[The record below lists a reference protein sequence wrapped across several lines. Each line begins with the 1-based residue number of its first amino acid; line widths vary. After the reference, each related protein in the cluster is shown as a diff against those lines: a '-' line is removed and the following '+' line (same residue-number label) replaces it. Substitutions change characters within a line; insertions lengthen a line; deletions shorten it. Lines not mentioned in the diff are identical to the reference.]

1 VIAVGID
8 LTGSETK
15 PSGWACLRGREA
27 ELRRV
32 RTDAELVEATLAA
45 EPTVV
50 SLDSPLGL
58 PRMAGSII
66 RDAEREMMALR
77 IGVYPCLLPSMVRL
91 TERGIALKRVFEAAG
106 LAVIEGFPG
115 SAQDWLGI
123 PRKKTDVGALRQ
135 GLEDYGLVVRAERIS
150 HDELDALTA
159 ALVGQFWLRGEFH
172 AFGNE
177 EEGVI
182 VTPCRWRGDGAVAA
196 VFADGGELFGVSMG
210 AADGGERAGVGGAG
224 DEDEQGAVCGSGWVS
239 GGGWVRAGRRRI
251 GRRREG
257 GWRGWSVR

>member
-1 VIAVGID
+1 MIAVGID
-8 LTGSETK
+8 LTGSEKK
-15 PSGWACLRGREA
+15 PSGWACLRGNAA
-27 ELRRV
+27 ELRLLK
-32 RTDAELVEATLAA
+32 TDAELVAATLEAGPA
-45 EPTVV
+45 VV

-58 PRMAGSII
+58 PREAGSII

-77 IGVYPCLLPSMVRL
+77 IGVYPCLLPSMVKL
-91 TERGIALKRVFEAAG
+91 TQRGMALKREFEAAG

-123 PRKKTDVGALRQ
+123 PRKKTDLAALRA
-135 GLEDYGLVVRAERIS
+135 GLVAYGLAVPERAIK

-182 VTPCRWRGDGAVAA
+182 VTPCRWRGTVRLAPYSRVAENYLA
-196 VFADGGELFGVSMG
+196 FRWGLRVGEAGPLLALPAAKTNKAFFAGLDEL
-210 AADGGERAGVGGAG
+210 AAGAG
-224 DEDEQGAVCGSGWVS
+224 FERDILV
-239 GGGWVRAGRRRI
+239 
-251 GRRREG
+251 
-257 GWRGWSVR
+257 

>member
-182 VTPCRWRGDGAVAA
+182 VTPCRWRGTVQLRPYSRMAENYLAFRWGLRTGESGPVLAAPGTKTNKALFAALDGLAA
-196 VFADGGELFGVSMG
+196 G
-210 AADGGERAGVGGAG
+210 AGFERDAGV
-224 DEDEQGAVCGSGWVS
+224 
-239 GGGWVRAGRRRI
+239 
-251 GRRREG
+251 
-257 GWRGWSVR
+257 

>member
-1 VIAVGID
+1 MIAVGID
-8 LTGSETK
+8 LTGSEAK

-27 ELRRV
+27 DLRLL
-32 RTDAELVEATLAA
+32 RTDAELVSATLAA
-45 EPTVV
+45 GAAVV

-58 PRMAGSII
+58 PREPGSII

-91 TERGIALKRVFEAAG
+91 THRGMALKRTFEAEG
-106 LAVIEGFPG
+106 LPVIEGFPG
-115 SAQDWLGI
+115 SAQDALGI
-123 PRKKTDVGALRQ
+123 PRKKTDLAGLRQ
-135 GLEDYGLVVRAERIS
+135 GLVDLGMVLPERTVK

-182 VTPCRWRGDGAVAA
+182 VAPCRFRGTVRLEPYSRMVENYLAFRWGLRVGEAGPVVVPPRAKTNKALFAAIDGLAA
-196 VFADGGELFGVSMG
+196 AAGFERDVGV
-210 AADGGERAGVGGAG
+210 
-224 DEDEQGAVCGSGWVS
+224 
-239 GGGWVRAGRRRI
+239 
-251 GRRREG
+251 
-257 GWRGWSVR
+257 